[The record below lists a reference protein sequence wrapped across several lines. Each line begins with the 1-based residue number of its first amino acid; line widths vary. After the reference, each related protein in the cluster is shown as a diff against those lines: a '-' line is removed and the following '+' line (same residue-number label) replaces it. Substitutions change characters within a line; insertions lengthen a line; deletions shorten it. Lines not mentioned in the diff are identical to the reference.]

1 MSNMRDAG
9 RIGFRIRG
17 EYSALEVYEYLD
29 VVYYADASYVA
40 LKDVSGVTP
49 EDSSEFWQV
58 FARGWSSSG
67 AVTGIK
73 GAEELDFRHGNVSLS
88 PADIGALPAKGKALT
103 AGTADKVASPLTFTG
118 AVTGDYD
125 GSAPMSVTIPKA
137 VSVKGDAEEEYRTGP
152 VNITKGDIGLG
163 KVENKSPAEIR
174 AGLTAQEVE
183 NALGY
188 SPSEV
193 TVTVDGAL
201 SDTSENPVQNKVI
214 TGALKRKGDT
224 LQYDEESSQLH
235 LKSGETILSSVTIE
249 AGGGGG
255 GIKLAAPTGVSL
267 ENADEEILIKWT
279 DPLDL
284 VVADVTQ
291 ATWAGTLVVRKV
303 GSAPASKTDGTI
315 VVDSK
320 TRDAYKD
327 TGFADTGLVN
337 GTEYFY
343 GIFPYTTDKAYTYG
357 TTESMMPEAIYPDA
371 PTSSSVKAGNATAV
385 VTFELPE
392 NATGAKI
399 AYSTQQPE
407 STATPYGTVISGVT
421 SPYTI
426 AGLTNDIPYYI
437 TVYSTNAKGR
447 DTAGETLT
455 AAPKA
460 AVLFGFIIDQGE
472 SDPDSMI
479 TYIEDN
485 KDFVPAHMDY
495 ENDRFDYGSWGD
507 VWFIKGLKPCML
519 NYDGTV
525 AYELDPNDYTKKKD
539 GTASDVAN
547 ADFPGNAMI
556 GIPKTY
562 WKIVDNGDGTANVY
576 ICDTKLDE
584 DFVCW
589 SHIDNNG
596 DEIDYCYMACYDGD
610 AIRGRLRS
618 ISGSNTF
625 MGRSAEENDILA
637 KVNNVTDDEIW
648 GALIYSDLTLIRLL
662 IMLISKSTY
671 SQEKFG
677 AGNTASYIS
686 ASNTGVVSTGSLDK
700 KGLFWGSNE
709 NKAGVKIFGI
719 ENLWGN
725 IWKSCNGII
734 FNDGSIKVKM
744 TYGTG
749 DGSTARGYNFEGTG
763 YIDTAVDLPYLL
775 NGNYI
780 KKMHFSAFGLI
791 PKEGGGSS
799 TTYYTDA
806 MWTNKSGV
814 TDNCDIGGNTYFGD
828 IGGIFCVNHGA
839 ARSDKNSNTSMLSC
853 KPLAPTGGEPS

>member
-447 DTAGETLT
+447 DTPGGMLT
-455 AAPKA
+455 ATPKA
-460 AVLFGFIIDQGE
+460 AILYGFIIDQNE

-485 KDFVPAHMDY
+485 TDFTPAHMDY
-495 ENDRFDYGSWGD
+495 EKGVFDYGSWGD
-507 VWFIKGLKPCML
+507 AWFIRGLKPCML
-519 NYDGTV
+519 RYDGTV
-525 AYELDPNDYTKKKD
+525 AYELDPTEHKKKKD
-539 GTASDVAN
+539 GTPSDVEN
-547 ADFPGNAMI
+547 VDFPGNAMI
-556 GIPKTY
+556 GIPKIY
-562 WKIVDNGDGTANVY
+562 WKVVDRGDGKVGAY
-576 ICDTKLDE
+576 FSDTKLD
-584 DFVCW
+584 DDLVCW
-589 SHIDNNG
+589 SHLDNNG
-596 DEIDYCYMACYDGD
+596 NEIDRCYMSIYIASLIGD
-610 AIRGRLRS
+610 RLRS
-618 ISGSNTF
+618 LSGKNIAVNKTLQEFIDYARGNDPGSDIWSVEVFSDRMLIVLLSWLISRTTDSRRAFGE
-625 MGRSAEENDILA
+625 GRWISA
-637 KVNNVTDDEIW
+637 NNIT
-648 GALIYSDLTLIRLL
+648 GALD
-662 IMLISKSTY
+662 
-671 SQEKFG
+671 G
-677 AGNTASYIS
+677 AGMFYGGDTNDEWVKLFGLEGY
-686 ASNTGVVSTGSLDK
+686 TGSIYRFILGAFLHYGRYK
-700 KGLFWGSNE
+700 T
-709 NKAGVKIFGI
+709 
-719 ENLWGN
+719 
-725 IWKSCNGII
+725 
-734 FNDGSIKVKM
+734 KM
-744 TYGTG
+744 TYGKS
-749 DGSTARGYNFEGTG
+749 DGSTVNGYNIDGTG
-763 YIDTAVDLPYLL
+763 YVSFPGYPPMYMTKDGYVNKCIFSGHGILP
-775 NGNYI
+775 
-780 KKMHFSAFGLI
+780 SDVS
-791 PKEGGGSS
+791 GSR
-799 TTYYTDA
+799 TTYYTQY
-806 MWTNKSGV
+806 
-814 TDNCDIGGNTYFGD
+814 YFGTSQED
-828 IGGIFCVNHGA
+828 EALPLMTPSSISPNNGGVYEMGFYTP
-839 ARSDKNSNTSMLSC
+839 SDSALPNASCGLSC